1 MEEIGFGLV
10 LTSFPLQVLE
20 RIVASPRN
28 KRLWDIMRSQGTGD
42 RDRGKECT
50 SILQL

>member
-10 LTSFPLQVLE
+10 PTSFPLQVLE
-20 RIVASPRN
+20 RIVASPRS
-28 KRLWDIMRSQGTGD
+28 KPLWDIMQSRGTGD
-42 RDRGKECT
+42 RDWGKECT